1 MFTSEFDAEVDES
14 ESATLQQY
22 YREAMIQAYNF
33 GFEVRK
39 QKVNDNDDN
48 VFCEIDMKLA
58 EHLKT
63 MNEKD
68 WKRTERYYRL
78 QLVMSE
84 TLKSVKN
91 LLNSSVVLQD
101 LLPSYVLDEI
111 RNILWYWVSLC
122 NLASRCFSTRSSLKR
137 H

>member
-14 ESATLQQY
+14 ESVTLQQY

-39 QKVNDNDDN
+39 QGVNDNNDN
-48 VFCEIDMKLA
+48 MICGVDVKLA

-63 MNEKD
+63 RNEKG
-68 WKRTERYYRL
+68 WKRTERYYKS

-84 TLKSVKN
+84 TLKSIKN
-91 LLNSSVVLQD
+91 LLNSNVVLQA

-111 RNILWYWVSLC
+111 RNILWYWVSL
-122 NLASRCFSTRSSLKR
+122 
-137 H
+137 